1 MSRVPPPSSRSSLKE
16 PSSRRGGVPLKD
28 VLQSRRASKTAMVKP
43 NLKPTAEAT
52 TTSNDDNIK
61 VCVRIRPLNEREE
74 RHSATPAWAWKDNT
88 IAQTSTVSRNRQT
101 GGVFTYDHLF
111 DPVSSTEEIYE
122 NAVRRVILATMGGF
136 HGSVFAYG
144 QTSTGKT
151 HTMQGTEDQP
161 GVIPLAIEECFSYVS
176 TSNDDR
182 EFLFRV
188 SYLEIYNEQIN
199 DLLCPASTM
208 ANVRILESKKL
219 GVQLQGVKE
228 EVVISPQQVYA
239 LISAGEAQRH
249 VGSTDA
255 NKNSSRSH
263 TIFRMVI
270 ESRSRS
276 SKGGRSVVST
286 LSLVDLAGSESVR
299 LANTHGQR
307 QIEGGFINKSLLTL
321 GKVVSML
328 TEEADRGGYIPY
340 RDSKLTRLLQP
351 SLGGNAKITI
361 ICTVTGALLSSDE
374 THNTLKFAN
383 RAKRMKNHAAINEV
397 SNDKTLLKKYVEE
410 IAELREELARAKEKA
425 EEAAALPPAMARLS
439 ASPHSSNGSHSVRTP
454 GGGEGGES
462 DVFDEVD
469 DTEMQLQNTITH
481 IERLILSSRKVKKL
495 APGAVVSAATIA
507 ARETGGPSDSS
518 GREDVEGKKAG
529 GGGGAGTSGGSDVDE
544 GDRGSRSRIPPKMD
558 RTDLLT
564 RRQST
569 SFFDTKPVFSAR
581 DSSNSFTKMWNG
593 GGGGTGGGLGALGEE
608 GGGKGRRPMTARA
621 AQARRQSDRWGWKD
635 DSRGEDAL
643 VRTPPT
649 VAGSAGSSSE
659 SPANGRPPPLDL
671 KATGADTSPTRMG
684 GLGLRAKSAANLP
697 TGTGKAAAAAAER
710 ASRGGSAAAS
720 LAGVDLEEELE
731 HVHMELRTFL
741 NKKRARKAGVVGVA
755 HQEGTPGSASKGG
768 QEVEELRQKLQE
780 VEIGTALSQADS
792 NFLQR
797 ELEEKEA
804 DIAECMDLLE
814 EMERQQKGLSDE
826 NAVLRTENDSY
837 LSEIERLSA
846 ILAAR
851 EQELLDLKGVSAA
864 EETF

>member
-1 MSRVPPPSSRSSLKE
+1 RYSTYKQQAAAATHTQCSRSRRQAMRRIPVPSSRLHPRE
-16 PSSRRGGVPLKD
+16 AAPSSRTADVPSRERKGIPLKD
-28 VLQSRRASKTAMVKP
+28 VLGSRRLSNAKSTMVKP
-43 NLKPTAEAT
+43 SIKPPAGASGGDESGAGGQG
-52 TTSNDDNIK
+52 DDNIK
-61 VCVRIRPLNEREE
+61 VCVRIRPTNEREE
-74 RHSATPAWAWKDNT
+74 RHSTTPAWTWKDNT
-88 IAQTSTVSRNRQT
+88 IAQTTSSLRNRGT
-101 GGVFTYDHLF
+101 GGMFTYDHLF
-111 DPVSSTEEIYE
+111 NPHSDTEQIYE
-122 NAVRRVILATMGGF
+122 SAVRRVILATMGGY

-151 HTMQGTEDQP
+151 HTMQGTEEQP

-208 ANVRILESKKL
+208 ANVRIMESKKL

-276 SKGGRSVVST
+276 SQGARSVMST

-328 TEEADRGGYIPY
+328 TEEGDRGGYIPY

-361 ICTVTGALLSSDE
+361 ICTVTGALMSSDE

-397 SNDKTLLKKYVEE
+397 SNEKTLLKKYVEE
-410 IAELREELARAKEKA
+410 IAELKEELARAKASA
-425 EEAAALPPAMARLS
+425 EEAASLPPAMARLS
-439 ASPHSSNGSHSVRTP
+439 PTSSCGSPFSSRLRAS
-454 GGGEGGES
+454 GGGAGGGRGARGTSDGES

-481 IERLILSSRKVKKL
+481 IERLILSSRKVKGDT
-495 APGAVVSAATIA
+495 PGALESASAAAATAA
-507 ARETGGPSDSS
+507 ARDAAQVENGGGSS
-518 GREDVEGKKAG
+518 SNSASGGDAG
-529 GGGGAGTSGGSDVDE
+529 GTAA
-544 GDRGSRSRIPPKMD
+544 GSRSGSEETAESRAAARARKAPPLID
-558 RTDLLT
+558 RKALMT

-569 SFFDTKPVFSAR
+569 SFFDIKPVFSAR
-581 DSSNSFTKMWNG
+581 DSSGSFTKAWNG
-593 GGGGTGGGLGALGEE
+593 GAGTAGGGRGELRALGEDGE
-608 GGGKGRRPMTARA
+608 GRQRPMTARPA
-621 AQARRQSDRWGWKD
+621 HSRRQTERWGWGG
-635 DSRGEDAL
+635 STGAEEL
-643 VRTPPT
+643 VVGTPPT
-649 VAGSAGSSSE
+649 VEGSAGSSSE
-659 SPANGRPPPLDL
+659 SP
-671 KATGADTSPTRMG
+671 
-684 GLGLRAKSAANLP
+684 
-697 TGTGKAAAAAAER
+697 
-710 ASRGGSAAAS
+710 
-720 LAGVDLEEELE
+720 
-731 HVHMELRTFL
+731 
-741 NKKRARKAGVVGVA
+741 
-755 HQEGTPGSASKGG
+755 
-768 QEVEELRQKLQE
+768 
-780 VEIGTALSQADS
+780 
-792 NFLQR
+792 
-797 ELEEKEA
+797 
-804 DIAECMDLLE
+804 
-814 EMERQQKGLSDE
+814 SD
-826 NAVLRTENDSY
+826 
-837 LSEIERLSA
+837 
-846 ILAAR
+846 
-851 EQELLDLKGVSAA
+851 G
-864 EETF
+864 

>member
-1 MSRVPPPSSRSSLKE
+1 MIKPSLKRAE
-16 PSSRRGGVPLKD
+16 GGDGDK
-28 VLQSRRASKTAMVKP
+28 
-43 NLKPTAEAT
+43 
-52 TTSNDDNIK
+52 DNIK
-61 VCVRIRPLNEREE
+61 VCVRIRPPNEREE
-74 RHSATPAWAWKDNT
+74 RHSATPAWSWKDNT
-88 IAQTSTVSRNRQT
+88 IAQTSAVSRNRGT

-111 DPVSSTEEIYE
+111 DPSSDTEEIYDS
-122 NAVRRVILATMGGF
+122 AVRRVILATMGGF

-151 HTMQGTEDQP
+151 HTMQGTEEQP

-276 SKGGRSVVST
+276 SKGSRSVMST

-299 LANTHGQR
+299 LANTHGHR

-328 TEEADRGGYIPY
+328 TEEGDRGGYIPY

-361 ICTVTGALLSSDE
+361 ICTVTGALLSSEE

-397 SNDKTLLKKYVEE
+397 SNEKTLLKKYVEE
-410 IAELREELARAKEKA
+410 IAELREELARAKKKA
-425 EEAAALPPAMARLS
+425 EEAALLPPSMARLS
-439 ASPHSSNGSHSVRTP
+439 TSPTSSGGSPSARTP
-454 GGGEGGES
+454 GGNGGDS

-469 DTEMQLQNTITH
+469 DTEMQLQNTISH
-481 IERLILSSRKVKKL
+481 IERLILSSRKVKNL
-495 APGAVVSAATIA
+495 APSAAA
-507 ARETGGPSDSS
+507 ASAAVREGGAGAGAGGPSDSS
-518 GREDVEGKKAG
+518 GGEGDGKS
-529 GGGGAGTSGGSDVDE
+529 GGAVSGESD
-544 GDRGSRSRIPPKMD
+544 GDGAVAARSRGGRARMPPKID
-558 RTDLLT
+558 RKALIS

-581 DSSNSFTKMWNG
+581 DSSSSFTKMWNG
-593 GGGGTGGGLGALGEE
+593 AGTPDGTGSGLGSLGEE
-608 GGGKGRRPMTARA
+608 EGKRPLTSRA
-621 AQARRQSDRWGWKD
+621 AHSRRRSERWGWKGD
-635 DSRGEDAL
+635 VGGEDI
-643 VRTPPT
+643 VVGTPPT
-649 VAGSAGSSSE
+649 VEGSAGSTSE
-659 SPANGRPPPLDL
+659 SPSNGRPPPLEI
-671 KATGADTSPTRMG
+671 KPPRPETSPSRGSVAGGHSKGAAEAATGD
-684 GLGLRAKSAANLP
+684 RAF
-697 TGTGKAAAAAAER
+697 
-710 ASRGGSAAAS
+710 RGGSNAGS
-720 LAGVDLEEELE
+720 LSGVDLEEELE
-731 HVHMELRTFL
+731 HVHLELRNFL
-741 NKKRARKAGVVGVA
+741 NKKRARKAGAGAGAAGGPGV
-755 HQEGTPGSASKGG
+755 EGTPGKGD

-780 VEIGTALSQADS
+780 VELGTALSQADS

-826 NAVLRTENDSY
+826 NALLRTENESY
-837 LSEIERLSA
+837 VSEIERLSA

-851 EQELLDLKGVSAA
+851 EQELHDLKGVSAA